1 MNLLLTLNFTTMQKL
16 FIIRQSYP
24 MNPREDAD
32 MLGTIAYIHSR
43 YELGEE
49 KISDPIEWL
58 EEKLGLQSKGIYTN
72 ERLAELEERFFS
84 EFIALPLYLY
94 DHSGITMKT
103 TPFSCSW
110 DSGKVGYIYVSK
122 EKIRKEYSWKVIT
135 KTRREKIEEYLR
147 NEVKEFDYYLTG
159 EVFRYKIEDE
169 NGEEVDS
176 CSGFYGQDWQNNGIK
191 DHIDKELWPQLENIE
206 VAYTEEH

>member
-1 MNLLLTLNFTTMQKL
+1 MQKL
-16 FIIRQSYP
+16 FIIRQSYS

-32 MLGTIAYIHSR
+32 MLGTIAYKHSR

-58 EEKLGLQSKGIYTN
+58 EEKLGLQTKGIYTN

-84 EFIALPLYLY
+84 EFIVLPLYLY
-94 DHSGITMKT
+94 DHSGITIAT
-103 TPFSCSW
+103 TPFSCPW
-110 DSGKVGYIYVSK
+110 DSGKVGYIYISK
-122 EKIRKEYSWKVIT
+122 AKVREEYSWKLIT
-135 KTRREKIEEYLR
+135 KARREKIEGYLK

-206 VAYTEEH
+206 VAYTEEY